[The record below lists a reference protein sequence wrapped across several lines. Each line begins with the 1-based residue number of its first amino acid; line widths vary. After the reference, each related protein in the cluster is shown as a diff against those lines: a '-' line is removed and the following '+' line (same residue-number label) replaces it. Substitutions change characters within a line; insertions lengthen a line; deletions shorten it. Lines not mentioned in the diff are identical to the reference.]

1 MRNFIVLALASLL
14 ASSAACS
21 ETLYA
26 RPDTAPAGDAFR
38 WQRQS
43 IADSI
48 TLREAID
55 VAKAANGARP
65 IEIRLLQH
73 ADDEETLYSLQ
84 LSTLNSALRWKGSE
98 LSRLVIRGQT
108 DTSGTFP
115 RPLTT
120 IIGRPLPDTICRP
133 QGADLCRSAPESSP
147 AAFLSH
153 SRNIVDSIE
162 EALDEASTSAAGSP
176 DDVQFRLHCFL
187 IWESAY
193 VDVADVGFRDCWFAA
208 VASYASNHI
217 ALRGSIIDGSTYAF
231 LAVGKK

>member
-73 ADDEETLYSLQ
+73 GDDEETLYSLQ
-84 LSTLNSALRWKGSE
+84 PSTLNSALRWKGSE

-108 DTSGTFP
+108 GTSGTFP

-120 IIGRPLPDTICRP
+120 IVGRPLRDTICRP
-133 QGADLCRSAPESSP
+133 EGVDLSALESSP

-153 SRNIVDSIE
+153 ARNVVDSIE
-162 EALDEASTSAAGSP
+162 EALDEASTTAVGSS
-176 DDVQFRLHCFL
+176 DDVQFRLDCLL

-193 VDVADVGFRDCWFAA
+193 VDVADLGFRDCWFAA
-208 VASYASNHI
+208 VASYASNH
-217 ALRGSIIDGSTYAF
+217 
-231 LAVGKK
+231 V